1 MSHPIGEPPPVTSFV
16 PACSGSAPQRE
27 APQDSRRMT
36 AGFMLAGHPVG
47 GEEARAA
54 ACRVA
59 PCRSR
64 SRPGEAPRRGPAG
77 VARREQLIEA
87 RPRVQRV
94 ILEPG
99 RVVPGQVR
107 GGIGAAGAPPW
118 ARRHGRSHRHACTR
132 AEPGCRCRSEP
143 ARRPRPRPSVA
154 RGRSRRRAPRR
165 RRVPPRAHSRR
176 PVRSPA
182 AHRVAYVI
190 VAPAAPIRTPPRRAA
205 RLCLR
210 HEFRREAGVRLRG
223 DQAQVP

>member
-27 APQDSRRMT
+27 APRDSRRMT

-94 ILEPG
+94 VLEPG

-107 GGIGAAGAPPW
+107 RGIGGGRSPAVGQEARPQPPPRVH
-118 ARRHGRSHRHACTR
+118 ARRAWVPMSVGT
-132 AEPGCRCRSEP
+132 RSETP
-143 ARRPRPRPSVA
+143 PSTV
-154 RGRSRRRAPRR
+154 GRSREEPTPSTTATPSAAASTLAAPSTVAARPPRR
-165 RRVPPRAHSRR
+165 IRHCRAGGTDPH
-176 PVRSPA
+176 SPA
-182 AHRVAYVI
+182 ARG
-190 VAPAAPIRTPPRRAA
+190 APMLAA
-205 RLCLR
+205 
-210 HEFRREAGVRLRG
+210 
-223 DQAQVP
+223 